1 MEKKFLYIIII
12 GFLIVIYV
20 NYFVREPFTI
30 IENVSITEYESVNK
44 TQNVLI
50 SFDNIKNSNDQVNF
64 LGFLKY
70 EDGKRYVTDDFN
82 NNIEVLSLDRTHI
95 PFFIKGLSKVPFN
108 ITGTLI
114 TNPLKIS
121 ISKLKAADR
130 KSVQFQKLV
139 LSRKNITKTTNYN
152 FKGFFIRE
160 FGCTGGIPIG
170 ECSENKP
177 YYCSKGSY
185 LVKNPTQCGCPEGLK
200 IVDGECVI

>member
-160 FGCTGGIPIG
+160 FGCTGGIPMVNVLRI
-170 ECSENKP
+170 N
-177 YYCSKGSY
+177 
-185 LVKNPTQCGCPEGLK
+185 LIIALK
-200 IVDGECVI
+200 VLILLKTPLNVVVLKV